1 MRPELFYKPHVLAER
16 ISQEL
21 TKRHRVRRL
30 RGTCAAALTPDHID
44 SLELIELAAK
54 DGARV
59 FHDIGANVGTWTQ
72 LCRALVPDSSIVCF
86 EPMEEHFAAFRK
98 NTEQLDRVRLFP
110 VALGAVEETRTFH
123 PASFSDASGFLP
135 LNDAGREQWHIRNE
149 APREMKITTLD
160 RIIATESLPQPDLI
174 KLDVQ
179 GFELEVLRGA
189 AATLQKTRWVLSEV
203 SFRVFYEGQVLF
215 SELAG
220 FLATHGFE
228 VCAFG
233 HSMRSGVPLA
243 QVDAL
248 FRRTG
253 P

>member
-30 RGTCAAALTPDHID
+30 RGTCASSLTPDHID

-135 LNDAGREQWHIRNE
+135 LKAGHVREDRLVDVYQDSPLFRDLRNPE
-149 APREMKITTLD
+149 
-160 RIIATESLPQPDLI
+160 
-174 KLDVQ
+174 KLE
-179 GFELEVLRGA
+179 GRCGRCE
-189 AATLQKTRWVLSEV
+189 
-203 SFRVFYEGQVLF
+203 FRQIC
-215 SELAG
+215 AG
-220 FLATHGFE
+220 SRSR
-228 VCAFG
+228 AFG
-233 HSMRSGVPLA
+233 LTGNAFATDPWCVYEPA
-243 QVDAL
+243 QKAELVSA
-248 FRRTG
+248 
-253 P
+253 

>member
-1 MRPELFYKPHVLAER
+1 
-16 ISQEL
+16 
-21 TKRHRVRRL
+21 
-30 RGTCAAALTPDHID
+30 
-44 SLELIELAAK
+44 
-54 DGARV
+54 
-59 FHDIGANVGTWTQ
+59 
-72 LCRALVPDSSIVCF
+72 
-86 EPMEEHFAAFRK
+86 
-98 NTEQLDRVRLFP
+98 
-110 VALGAVEETRTFH
+110 
-123 PASFSDASGFLP
+123 
-135 LNDAGREQWHIRNE
+135 
-149 APREMKITTLD
+149 MKITTLD

-179 GFELEVLRGA
+179 GFEMEVLKGA
-189 AATLQKTRWVLSEV
+189 AATLQRTRWVLGEV

-220 FLATHGFE
+220 FLATQGFE